1 MKRRDENRFEKYIHR
16 YQEWDSIFWLIG
28 CYFMTDWLIDWLID
42 WLTVRRS
49 WIGPGRRRRWRN
61 CRSLN
66 SSVNSLLSSRS
77 RSEGSSTRGGGGEG
91 LSWKKKLDV
100 GPHYLEKHYKYNI
113 KVLLHFQIC
122 TWQSR
127 RHWSVGGFTF
137 LKVCIVVQ
145 KKFWNYLLSKSVTNL
160 EIKKNILK
168 RKD

>member
-1 MKRRDENRFEKYIHR
+1 MVG
-16 YQEWDSIFWLIG
+16 WL
-28 CYFMTDWLIDWLID
+28 TDWLIDWLID
-42 WLTVRRS
+42 WLLGGVESGPAGGEDEETAGAWTQASTVCSHQGAGQR
-49 WIGPGRRRRWRN
+49 GHLP
-61 CRSLN
+61 
-66 SSVNSLLSSRS
+66 
-77 RSEGSSTRGGGGEG
+77 GGGGVEG

-127 RHWSVGGFTF
+127 RHWSVGGFRF
-137 LKVCIVVQ
+137 LKVCFVVQ